1 MARDL
6 SGVTA
11 DITATLAGFEGTILG
26 PGDGDY
32 DQARTLFNAMID
44 RRPAVI
50 ARCASVADVQK
61 AVNAARNTGVAL
73 AVRGGGHNVAG
84 NALCDGGLVIDLTG
98 LRKVTVDPVRR
109 RAWAEGGATWADFD
123 AATQAHGLATT
134 GGAVSSTGIAGL
146 TLGGGI
152 GWLMRKH
159 GLACDNLAS
168 VDLVTAAGTVVRAST
183 GEHPELFW
191 GLRGG
196 GGNFGVAT
204 AFEYRLHPVATI
216 YGGLVVHPFPRAME
230 VLQFY
235 RDFAARAPDE
245 VTVNAVLLTG
255 PDGQPAV
262 GIAGCHCGSLAEGER
277 VMKPL
282 KSFGPPVMDHM
293 GPIPYGAGLQK
304 MIDGPFG
311 YGMRN
316 YWKSNFLNRLD
327 DALFGALI
335 EAYAGVP
342 SPRSAILIEQGGG
355 AVAAVSPDETAVNF
369 RDAPFNLLIV
379 SMWTEAT
386 DDAANRDWA
395 RALFEASRPF
405 DAAQAYV
412 NYLGA
417 EADDGGDRIKAAY
430 GPDKYARL
438 ARLKAHYDPGNL
450 FRQNQ
455 NIPPAT

>member
-11 DITATLAGFEGTILG
+11 DITAALAGFEGTILG

-204 AFEYRLHPVATI
+204 AFEYRLHPVATV

-262 GIAGCHCGSLAEGER
+262 GIAGCHCGSLAEGKR

-282 KSFGPPVMDHM
+282 KSFGPPVMDQM

-379 SMWTEAT
+379 SMWTDAA

-417 EADDGGDRIKAAY
+417 EADDGGERIKAAY

-450 FRQNQ
+450 FRLNQ

>member
-11 DITATLAGFEGTILG
+11 DITAALAGFEGTILG

-282 KSFGPPVMDHM
+282 KTFGPPVMDQM

-379 SMWTEAT
+379 SMWTDAA

-417 EADDGGDRIKAAY
+417 EADDGGERIKAAY

-450 FRQNQ
+450 FRLNQ